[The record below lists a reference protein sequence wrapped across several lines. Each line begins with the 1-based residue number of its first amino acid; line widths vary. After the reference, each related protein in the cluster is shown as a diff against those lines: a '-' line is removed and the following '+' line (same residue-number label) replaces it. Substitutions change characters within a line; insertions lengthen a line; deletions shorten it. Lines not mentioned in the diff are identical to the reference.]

1 MAYYGFKPAE
11 QAIQV
16 GDNTIVSADI
26 ADGSIVNADLNASA
40 AIALS
45 KTQLVAGTGITLATN
60 TLNVDAAQTQ
70 IISVGTIGTGVW
82 QGTKVASAYLDDD
95 TAHLST
101 TQTFSGAKTFSSGSI
116 KVGTSFPIDLT
127 SSWATVKFN
136 HYYDGGEKA
145 YTTGY
150 AAQIYQHGTNGN
162 LIFAT
167 ATASANAAAAVSFS
181 NALTLDSSQGATFA
195 GQVQLDADNADLK
208 LKSGGSGDA
217 QIGFWDGST
226 NKAYFVWDR
235 SDNRIELNTAL
246 DFEVQTNLIATGQ
259 LKIDTD
265 QRYFTKWETTYGTPR
280 DYWWR
285 NDGGL
290 LQLGEGSEGDGNVK
304 YTFDTANKRLGIG
317 ETSPS
322 SVLEVTGAIDDNW
335 AGRFENTHSGGY
347 GLMAKIAGSSVNEY
361 ALQIRSGSTH
371 LLKVMGDG
379 SATFAG
385 EVNINGS
392 YGSPSNKKFTKSV
405 GGSGGTTELDF
416 TVHTTSNNMHEP
428 GFVRVTACATITNG
442 SVRAFHDSIHFF
454 RQYNGGFD
462 DISEQAVTD
471 SSSLTSVASSSTSN
485 ELRVRIT
492 FDSSGYYW
500 SSAGTAIIA
509 TIEATNMDGLVK
521 IT

>member
-1 MAYYGFKPAE
+1 MAYWGNAPAKVAVKIGSD
-11 QAIQV
+11 AITTTQIEDGQV
-16 GDNTIVSADI
+16 YT
-26 ADGSIVNADLNASA
+26 ADLQNDSVTATK
-40 AIALS
+40 IDDD
-45 KTQLVAGTGITLATN
+45 GTGFQMGSLG
-60 TLNVDAAQTQ
+60 LGAAVSGSHKLT
-70 IISVGTIGTGVW
+70 VGGT
-82 QGTKVASAYLDDD
+82 A
-95 TAHLST
+95 
-101 TQTFSGAKTFSSGSI
+101 TFSGAITGNLTGNASGTSATVTGATQSAITSVGTLTSLTVSGAPFVMSNTNNGNNIDIKTTSSGSLVHAVKI
-116 KVGTSFPIDLT
+116 HSGGLFEAKQGI
-127 SSWATVKFN
+127 SS
-136 HYYDGGEKA
+136 
-145 YTTGY
+145 TTGTFTGSV
-150 AAQIYQHGTNGN
+150 QISHGTTPDFTLNDTGGTTNKRVFRIGGGGDAIYFEGRNNGN
-162 LIFAT
+162 TGDGAVGSIMTLSLSD
-167 ATASANAAAAVSFS
+167 AS
-181 NALTLDSSQGATFA
+181 TTFA
-195 GQVQLDADNADLK
+195 
-208 LKSGGSGDA
+208 
-217 QIGFWDGST
+217 
-226 NKAYFVWDR
+226 
-235 SDNRIELNTAL
+235 
-246 DFEVQTNLIATGQ
+246 GQ

-265 QRYFTKWETTYGTPR
+265 QRYFTKWETTYGTDR

-317 ETSPS
+317 ETSPGA
-322 SVLEVTGAIDDNW
+322 VLEVTGAIDDNW

-347 GLMAKIAGSSVNEY
+347 GLMAKIAGSSASEY

-379 SATFAG
+379 SATFSG
-385 EVNINGS
+385 DVNINGS

-462 DISEQAVTD
+462 DISEQAVTE
-471 SSSLTSVASSSTSN
+471 SSSLTSVASSSTTN